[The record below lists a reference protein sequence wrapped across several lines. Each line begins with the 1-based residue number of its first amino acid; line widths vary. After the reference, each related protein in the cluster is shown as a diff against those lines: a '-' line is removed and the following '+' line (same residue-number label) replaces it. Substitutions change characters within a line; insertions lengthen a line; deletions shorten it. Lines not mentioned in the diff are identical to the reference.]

1 MVERRG
7 LLLACEARLTPSAV
21 SEVREERAPV
31 LFERSSELRVSPGAF
46 GHLCSQGGEFGL
58 TLISPRDVGVADQA
72 GVGAHGAARHAHLSE
87 IEGRAIAA
95 GPPAHHHQTGF
106 RATDA
111 DECRDFAALFQ

>member
-58 TLISPRDVGVADQA
+58 ELGAPFGELLAARSQREAEL
-72 GVGAHGAARHAHLSE
+72 AHGIDTGAV
-87 IEGRAIAA
+87 EGM
-95 GPPAHHHQTGF
+95 GDGHGNHHWEMAF
-106 RATDA
+106 RRGRNIRCNRLA
-111 DECRDFAALFQ
+111 